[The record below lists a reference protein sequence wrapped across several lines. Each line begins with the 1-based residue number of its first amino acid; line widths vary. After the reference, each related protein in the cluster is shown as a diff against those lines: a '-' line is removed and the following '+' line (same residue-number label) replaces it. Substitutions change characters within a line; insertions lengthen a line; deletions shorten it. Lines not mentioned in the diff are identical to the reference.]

1 MPEIKNTFLKS
12 KMNKDLD
19 ARIVP
24 NGEYRD
30 AINVS
35 VSTSEGA
42 DVGALE
48 NIRGNFDLTNFGL
61 TDLNLEIIGSVVDS
75 AKNRIY
81 FFITNFIDGS
91 RDQLE
96 NMSATDGSQSSS
108 IGLFSRSGAANY
120 IAYCEIPYLTDDG
133 LNSSTIITNVLV
145 QGAFLNF
152 SKTHLISGINIL
164 EDFLFWTDNRNQ
176 PRKINVETAIGSPLT
191 HYTHEDHISVAKY
204 APFKPIGFLNTTV
217 NPPVNTLKNEIDE
230 WLPATFISP
239 GIIGQTVVSPTV
251 SDIIIFSNANFG
263 SGGGTAPYA
272 SPATHFGT
280 SSLPNVRV
288 YKIQDENRNYA
299 YIDTIASDL
308 TTDQVTLKNESG
320 TQIIDIETILGWGVV
335 GDTGTFGFEV
345 KNPNYNQNF
354 AGDKDLLKEK
364 FVKFSYRFKYE
375 DDEYSLVAP
384 FSQTAFI
391 PKQFGYF
398 VGNDDEKTKDSSIV
412 EFMENQVTT
421 AGLVIDLPYS
431 PSDIKE
437 RLKLKEI
444 QLLYKASDEQTLK
457 VVADIQIPDIRG
469 IVDDPLIILY
479 AGTGF
484 TSPSV
489 NKSTIGGSG
498 SGLTVDTTVSGGQIT
513 SVTVNNP
520 GNGYRIGDVIEISN
534 PTDPRNAQLE
544 ITSLN
549 STFIYNYQS
558 QKPIKVLDDQEIIRV
573 NDIIPLRAQTQEI
586 VGNRVVYGNFLQN
599 NSTPVSLNYEVLSTP
614 KGTYNTNNSK
624 EFLNNT
630 LKQGRTY
637 QVGLVLQDRYGRASN
652 VIINNNPNAVTLNS
666 TFYEAYTNGGVD
678 PLNWPGNSLRVK
690 FSEKIPT
697 QKTNIYN
704 GSWENEVN
712 PLGWYTYKVV
722 VKQQDQDYYNVYV
735 PGCLS
740 GIINFEKLNQPLT
753 YSETS
758 DVSHIALTNDNVN
771 KVSRDLKQVGPI
783 DDYFGSSVVLY
794 NRVKNPKLG
803 SQYGAPDINE
813 QNLNVDEI
821 DVTTVKPF
829 RDLGRWA
836 SMKNTN
842 VVYVDATGTDS
853 DGYVVGPYAPDPPAA
868 SPTPI
873 YIYPGTAGNIDP
885 FYLKDNKNPFIATL
899 STNSRLGYTSTN
911 QESAN
916 FEFAKKLMV
925 FETKPFKSNIDI
937 YYESSST
944 GLVSDF
950 NTSVAYPTGAS
961 GQPVDLSSFVG
972 DFKENVNYP
981 IDVSNVFQAVDSAGN
996 IITDNSPTITL
1007 TSVEQYNGSTYT
1019 TVQSPFDLTTVQQP
1033 AFNIPPSYK
1042 ITTNKSFI
1050 YDNGSNNSGNY
1061 KLNFQL
1067 NAIGTSVPVT
1077 VQESVSL
1084 SNINPV
1090 IYKAGT
1096 RLGLVQKNYLNVDS
1110 FRNSTKSLPLDYINP
1125 INDPGFIP
1133 YNSEATTAIVES
1145 SWSGEWNSFCYIT
1158 HSTNG
1163 SEFLSSFDQNNSS
1176 YYSPVSQRRLEGL
1189 QLSVVSAVRYAA
1201 GWNKNTKQYYNA
1213 QTGTNVPNRISD
1225 FNIGS
1230 FTNSTTNDVTW
1241 RVEYA
1246 YPGVINNQDLPHLFG
1261 GGGFKGAWFYF
1272 LELEMTDASGG
1283 IGSLPSSKYN
1293 IHFLVTKRR

>member
-30 AINVS
+30 AVNVS
-35 VSTSEGA
+35 ISTSEGS

-81 FFITNFIDGS
+81 FFITNFVDGS

-96 NMSATDGSQSSS
+96 NMSATNSSQSSS

-120 IAYCEIPYLTDDG
+120 IAYCEIPYLTDDV

-152 SKTHLISGINIL
+152 SKTHPISGINIL

-217 NPPVNTLKNEIDE
+217 NPPVNTLKNETDE

-251 SDIIIFSNANFG
+251 RDIIIFNNTNFG
-263 SGGGTAPYA
+263 GGVGTAPYA
-272 SPATHFGT
+272 SPSTHFGT

-299 YIDTIASDL
+299 YIDTITAGGS
-308 TTDQVTLKNESG
+308 TDQVTLKNESG
-320 TQIIDIETILGWGVV
+320 TQITNIETILEWGAL
-335 GDTGTFGFEV
+335 GEAGTFGFEV
-345 KNPNYNQNF
+345 ENPNYNQNF
-354 AGDKDLLKEK
+354 SGDKDLLKEK

-437 RLKLKEI
+437 RLKLNEI

-457 VVADIQIPDIRG
+457 VIADVKVPDITG
-469 IVDDPLIILY
+469 IVDDPLTILY

-484 TSPSV
+484 ITAPNKPTS
-489 NKSTIGGSG
+489 GGSG
-498 SGLTVDTTVSGGQIT
+498 TGLTVDVIASGGQIT
-513 SVTVNNP
+513 SVNINNP
-520 GNGYRIGDVIEISN
+520 GQGYVIGDIVEVNILS
-534 PTDPRNAQLE
+534 PDRKAKLE

-666 TFYEAYTNGGVD
+666 TFYQAYTNGGVD

-704 GSWENEVN
+704 GSWEDEVN
-712 PLGWYTYKVV
+712 PLGWYSYKVV

-853 DGYVVGPYAPDPPAA
+853 SGYVVGPYAPDPPAA

-873 YIYPGTAGNIDP
+873 YIYPGLNGNVDP

-899 STNSRLGYTSTN
+899 STNSRLGYTNDN
-911 QESAN
+911 QKN
-916 FEFAKKLMV
+916 TTWEFAKKLMV

-961 GQPVDLSSFVG
+961 GQPTSLSSFVA
-972 DFKENVNYP
+972 DFKENVNSSV
-981 IDVSNVFQAVDSAGN
+981 DVSNIFQAVDSAGN
-996 IITDNSPTITL
+996 VITDNSPTITL
-1007 TSVEQYNGSTYT
+1007 ASVEQYNGSTYT
-1019 TVQSPFDLTTVQQP
+1019 TVQSPFDLVTVQQP
-1033 AFNIPPSYK
+1033 GFNIPPSYK
-1042 ITTNKSFI
+1042 ITTNKPFI
-1050 YDNGSNNSGNY
+1050 YDTGSNNSGNY

-1067 NAIGTSVPVT
+1067 NAIGNSIPVT

-1084 SNINPV
+1084 SNVNPV

-1096 RLGLVQKNYLNVDS
+1096 QLGLIYKNYLNVDS
-1110 FRNSTKSLPLDYINP
+1110 FKNSSQSLPLDYINP
-1125 INDPGFIP
+1125 FNDPGFIP
-1133 YNSEATTAIVES
+1133 YNSEATTRIVS
-1145 SWSGEWNSFCYIT
+1145 RVYNPSEWGQVCYVT

-1163 SEFLSSFDQNNSS
+1163 SEFLSSFNQNNSS

-1189 QLSVVSAVRYAA
+1189 QLSVVSAVRYDA
-1201 GWNKNTKQYYNA
+1201 GWNKNTSQYFNA
-1213 QTGTNVPNRISD
+1213 QSGTNPPNRISD

-1230 FTNSTTNDVTW
+1230 FTNSTTNDITW

-1246 YPGVINNQDLPHLFG
+1246 YPGVINNQDLPSFNV
-1261 GGGFKGAWFYF
+1261 GGFKGAWLYF
-1272 LELEMTDASGG
+1272 LELEMIDASGG
-1283 IGSLPSSKYN
+1283 TGNLSSNKYN
-1293 IHFLVTKRR
+1293 IHFLVTKD